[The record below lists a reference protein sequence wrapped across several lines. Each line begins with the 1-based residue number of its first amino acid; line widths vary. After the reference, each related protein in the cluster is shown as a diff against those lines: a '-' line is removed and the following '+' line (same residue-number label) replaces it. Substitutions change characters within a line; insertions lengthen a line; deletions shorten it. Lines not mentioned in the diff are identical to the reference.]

1 MDGDSLR
8 VIHVMDGVDVGGDYL
23 IRGYK
28 AFQLHTEGGS
38 FIGRDTE
45 VAPEGIVQDWG
56 EGTDVNT
63 IGAAVTVLTVRAVR
77 LLPLLVL
84 ASSRPFSQRLFA
96 NVLSWSAPALR

>member
-8 VIHVMDGVDVGGDYL
+8 VIHVVEGVDVRGDYFV
-23 IRGYK
+23 RGYK

-45 VAPEGIVQDWG
+45 VTPEGIVQDWG

-63 IGAAVTVLTVRAVR
+63 IGAAVTVLTVRAVTAGENGGAIV
-77 LLPLLVL
+77 PHVKKG
-84 ASSRPFSQRLFA
+84 
-96 NVLSWSAPALR
+96 V

>member
-8 VIHVMDGVDVGGDYL
+8 VIHVVEGVDVRGDDF

-28 AFQLHTEGGS
+28 AFQLHTEGRS

-45 VAPEGIVQDWG
+45 VTPEGIVQDWG

-63 IGAAVTVLTVRAVR
+63 IGAAVTVLTVRAVAAGENGDAI
-77 LLPLLVL
+77 V
-84 ASSRPFSQRLFA
+84 SH
-96 NVLSWSAPALR
+96 VKKGV